1 MPQEAIIIG
10 DRRKYL
16 SALIQLELDNISDW
30 AQGNS
35 IAYTTYKS
43 LAENAEV
50 NQLIDA
56 EITRV
61 NASLARVEQIRRFTI
76 LSKELD
82 QDDDEVTA
90 TMKVRRST
98 IEKKFK
104 DLIDAMY

>member
-1 MPQEAIIIG
+1 M
-10 DRRKYL
+10 
-16 SALIQLELDNISDW
+16 DNVSDW
-30 AQGNS
+30 AQENS

-50 NQLIDA
+50 TQLINA

-61 NASLARVEQIRRFTI
+61 NDSLARVEKIRKFTI

-90 TMKVRRST
+90 TMKVRRAT

-104 DLIDAMY
+104 VLIDAMY